1 MKGASILITR
11 KIPEAGLEVL
21 RASGADLTILQEDE
35 QQGVPRTLLLD
46 GVRNCDVV
54 LSLLTESL
62 DREVLS
68 VNPRLAGVATMA
80 VGFNNIDVAA
90 ATDLG
95 VPVTNTP
102 GVLTQSTA
110 DLTWALILAVAR
122 RLPEAHNYMAG
133 GLYRIWGPNLFLGA
147 DVSPG
152 GSGQRKVLGVIGY
165 GRIGQEVAKRAIGFD
180 MDVLAY
186 DPFYQDGVEASPH
199 ARWAELKDLLQTSD
213 FVTLHPLLT
222 PETHHLIGMEQL
234 RMMKPTSYLINT
246 SRGPVVDERELVRAL
261 SEGWIAGAG
270 LDVFEDEPQ
279 MAPGLAELPNA
290 VLLPHIA
297 SASRD
302 TRGMMA
308 NIAATNA
315 LAHLRREPAPNVVNP
330 EVYEA
335 DAYRERM
342 RGAD

>member
-1 MKGASILITR
+1 
-11 KIPEAGLEVL
+11 
-21 RASGADLTILQEDE
+21 
-35 QQGVPRTLLLD
+35 
-46 GVRNCDVV
+46 
-54 LSLLTESL
+54 
-62 DREVLS
+62 
-68 VNPRLAGVATMA
+68 
-80 VGFNNIDVAA
+80 
-90 ATDLG
+90 
-95 VPVTNTP
+95 
-102 GVLTQSTA
+102 
-110 DLTWALILAVAR
+110 
-122 RLPEAHNYMAG
+122 
-133 GLYRIWGPNLFLGA
+133 
-147 DVSPG
+147 
-152 GSGQRKVLGVIGY
+152 
-165 GRIGQEVAKRAIGFD
+165 